1 MRMLLSPTS
10 RMVTKSWYFLSFGA
24 LTWQICTT
32 GVKTKAFRFIVWDKS
47 LPSSR
52 TLNCWLLFMTSGVSA
67 LSLLKLT
74 TGVIGILSN
83 EDDMTDRRMVTK
95 TIGLDYQNKLCLCI
109 TLFCTLLCPHYTTT
123 TRNIISRFLE
133 DMITRQWFSDSFYQ
147 SCRI

>member
-1 MRMLLSPTS
+1 MRTLLSPTS
-10 RMVTKSWYFLSFGA
+10 RVVTKSWYFLYFGA

-47 LPSSR
+47 LPWSR
-52 TLNCWLLFMTSGVSA
+52 TLNFRLLFMTSGVSA

-83 EDDMTDRRMVTK
+83 DDDMTDRRMVTK

-109 TLFCTLLCPHYTTT
+109 TLFCTLLCRHYTTT

-133 DMITRQWFSDSFYQ
+133 DMITRQRFSDSFYQ

>member
-1 MRMLLSPTS
+1 MRTLLSPTS
-10 RMVTKSWYFLSFGA
+10 RMVTKRRYFLSFGA

-52 TLNCWLLFMTSGVSA
+52 TLNFWLLFMTSGVSA

-83 EDDMTDRRMVTK
+83 DDDMTDRRMVTK

-109 TLFCTLLCPHYTTT
+109 TLFCTLLCRHYATT
-123 TRNIISRFLE
+123 TRNIISCFLE
-133 DMITRQWFSDSFYQ
+133 DMITRQWFSDSFYH

>member
-32 GVKTKAFRFIVWDKS
+32 GVKTKSFRFIVWDKS

-52 TLNCWLLFMTSGVSA
+52 TLNFWLVFMTSGVSA

-74 TGVIGILSN
+74 TGVIGILSSD
-83 EDDMTDRRMVTK
+83 DDMTDRRMVTK
-95 TIGLDYQNKLCLCI
+95 TIGLDYQNKLCFCI
-109 TLFCTLLCPHYTTT
+109 TLFCTLLCPLYTTT

-133 DMITRQWFSDSFYQ
+133 DMITRQWFSDSFYH

>member
-52 TLNCWLLFMTSGVSA
+52 TLNFWLLFMTSGVSA

-83 EDDMTDRRMVTK
+83 DDDMTDRRMATK

-109 TLFCTLLCPHYTTT
+109 TLFCTLLCPLYTTT

-133 DMITRQWFSDSFYQ
+133 DMITRRRFSDSFYQ